1 MDISKLEP
9 TSHHRLSPGY
19 WKCIGI
25 PVLTLLGIYSASI
38 PLWNSRFL
46 SCSSIKGTGSSSSF
60 SRPLAPVKLGHIK
73 RNQAAACL
81 LLRTQLD
88 LPAYV
93 SIVTSLTALDIRRP
107 LVAVRGSAPRKL
119 LQKIVVERWGT
130 WRWRRSSMGLLPAVW
145 ACRNCLAKGTARMLF
160 SWPSSRR
167 LPTCLDGCCFAW
179 LGYESCC
186 CSSVSKALLHGT
198 SSCCVGLSEP
208 LRQRHRAQAFLE
220 GCLQRLLTCLD
231 GIL

>member
-9 TSHHRLSPGY
+9 TSHHRLSPGH

-81 LLRTQLD
+81 LLRTLD

-93 SIVTSLTALDIRRP
+93 SILTSLIALDI
-107 LVAVRGSAPRKL
+107 K
-119 LQKIVVERWGT
+119 EY
-130 WRWRRSSMGLLPAVW
+130 SSMP
-145 ACRNCLAKGTARMLF
+145 
-160 SWPSSRR
+160 
-167 LPTCLDGCCFAW
+167 FAW
-179 LGYESCC
+179 ISHVVSLSHVMDPNSKSYTVRPARFIGSYFES
-186 CSSVSKALLHGT
+186 
-198 SSCCVGLSEP
+198 
-208 LRQRHRAQAFLE
+208 
-220 GCLQRLLTCLD
+220 
-231 GIL
+231 